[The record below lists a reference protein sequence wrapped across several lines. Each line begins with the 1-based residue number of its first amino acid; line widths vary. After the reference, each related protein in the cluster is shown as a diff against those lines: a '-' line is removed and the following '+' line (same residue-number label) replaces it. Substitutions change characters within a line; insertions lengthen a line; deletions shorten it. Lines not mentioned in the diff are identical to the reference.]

1 MKQKQPNGWA
11 LLPIL
16 VFLVLYLGNGIYFEY
31 IHPVKGQMGFYVM
44 SVVVA
49 FVIAL
54 GVAFLQNRSFSFDE
68 KIHVCATGIGDDNI
82 TIMLFIFLLA
92 GAFSGI
98 AQAAGGAESTAHMLL
113 NIIPGNFAVPGLFLI
128 ACLISMAMGTSVG
141 TISVL
146 IPIEIGRAHV

>member
-54 GVAFLQNRSFSFDE
+54 GVAFLQNRSLSFDE
-68 KIHVCATGIGDDNI
+68 KIHVCVIGIGDDNI
-82 TIMLFIFLLA
+82 TASARLPLILFLFVILAIASCSMLLY
-92 GAFSGI
+92 GAFS
-98 AQAAGGAESTAHMLL
+98 
-113 NIIPGNFAVPGLFLI
+113 
-128 ACLISMAMGTSVG
+128 
-141 TISVL
+141 
-146 IPIEIGRAHV
+146 

>member
-54 GVAFLQNRSFSFDE
+54 GVAFLQNRSLSFDE

-82 TIMLFIFLLA
+82 TITSRHFCKL
-92 GAFSGI
+92 
-98 AQAAGGAESTAHMLL
+98 GGKL
-113 NIIPGNFAVPGLFLI
+113 
-128 ACLISMAMGTSVG
+128 
-141 TISVL
+141 
-146 IPIEIGRAHV
+146 